1 MDVGIHLGAAI
12 LEHVSEMNE
21 HLIHRRGISGSDGA
35 RGGDQRFALPGGV
48 LVEDENGK
56 DVAEEK
62 ASGDQSD
69 ATEDVEAA
77 RAHLFETECETGR
90 EIRWETA
97 RRFRGR
103 EAGTVRPWSGNR
115 WH

>member
-1 MDVGIHLGAAI
+1 MWLPQREQERQVAGVNHVDVGIHLGAAI

-35 RGGDQRFALPGGV
+35 RGGDQRFALRGGV

-62 ASGDQSD
+62 PSGVRSD
-69 ATEDVEAA
+69 ATEDVCAPPTHFFATA
-77 RAHLFETECETGR
+77 RETER
-90 EIRWETA
+90 QSSMA
-97 RRFRGR
+97 
-103 EAGTVRPWSGNR
+103 
-115 WH
+115 